1 MSITEVENLDLI
13 EYLVYRRDATIYM
26 LNQTEEGQEYL
37 RNAWRI
43 RDVAPERE
51 KLRKKLG
58 NN

>member
-43 RDVAPERE
+43 REVAPERE